1 MATTQT
7 NKRRT
12 AATKRS
18 TTAKKAA
25 GTRARASASRNA
37 SRAKTNA
44 KRTVSRPS
52 ASTASKKSRPVIAQ
66 AEFVG
71 AAVTNVVQTGVT
83 AGSKAAAAVTKR
95 IADIL

>member
-7 NKRRT
+7 TKRRT

-25 GTRARASASRNA
+25 GSRARASAARNT

-44 KRTVSRPS
+44 KRSTSRPN
-52 ASTASKKSRPVIAQ
+52 TRPVVAQ
-66 AEFVG
+66 AEYVG
-71 AAVTNVVQTGVT
+71 AKVNELVQTGVT

-95 IADIL
+95 IADLM

>member
-7 NKRRT
+7 NKRRA

-25 GTRARASASRNA
+25 GTRARRTAAQNA
-37 SRAKTNA
+37 SRAKTSA
-44 KRTVSRPS
+44 KRRANQPTGKQVRPL
-52 ASTASKKSRPVIAQ
+52 AAQ

-71 AAVTNVVQTGVT
+71 AVVGNAVQTGVT
-83 AGSKAAAAVTKR
+83 AGSKAAAAVTRR
-95 IADIL
+95 IAKLV

>member
-7 NKRRT
+7 TKRRT

-25 GTRARASASRNA
+25 GTRARTTAAQSA

-44 KRTVSRPS
+44 KRSVSRP
-52 ASTASKKSRPVIAQ
+52 ASTKQARPVIAQ

-71 AAVTNVVQTGVT
+71 AVVGNVVQTGVT

-95 IADIL
+95 IANLI

>member
-25 GTRARASASRNA
+25 GTRARRTAATSA

-44 KRTVSRPS
+44 KRRVNQPS
-52 ASTASKKSRPVIAQ
+52 SKQARPVIAQ
-66 AEFVG
+66 AEYVG
-71 AAVTNVVQTGVT
+71 AVVGNAVQTGVT

-95 IADIL
+95 IAKLI

>member
-7 NKRRT
+7 TKRRT

-25 GTRARASASRNA
+25 GTRARSTAARNA

-44 KRTVSRPS
+44 KRTVNRPS
-52 ASTASKKSRPVIAQ
+52 SSAASKQARPVIAQ

-71 AAVTNVVQTGVT
+71 AAVNNIVQTGVT

-95 IADIL
+95 IAGIF

>member
-7 NKRRT
+7 TKRRT

-25 GTRARASASRNA
+25 GTRARSTAARNA

-44 KRTVSRPS
+44 KRTARRPTSSS
-52 ASTASKKSRPVIAQ
+52 ASKQARPVIAQ
-66 AEFVG
+66 AEYVG
-71 AAVTNVVQTGVT
+71 TKVNDLVQTGVT
-83 AGSKAAAAVTKR
+83 AGSKVAAAVTKR
-95 IADIL
+95 IADLI

>member
-25 GTRARASASRNA
+25 GTRARTSAARNA
-37 SRAKTNA
+37 SRAKTNV
-44 KRTVSRPS
+44 KRDVNRPS
-52 ASTASKKSRPVIAQ
+52 SSTASKRARPVIAQ

-71 AAVTNVVQTGVT
+71 ATVNNIVQTGVT

-95 IADIL
+95 IAKLV

>member
-7 NKRRT
+7 TKRRT

-25 GTRARASASRNA
+25 GARARASAARNA
-37 SRAKTNA
+37 SRAKSNA
-44 KRTVSRPS
+44 KRATSRPTTSS
-52 ASTASKKSRPVIAQ
+52 ASKRARPVIAQ

-71 AAVTNVVQTGVT
+71 ATVNNIVQTGVT

-95 IADIL
+95 IASLV

>member
-1 MATTQT
+1 MPTTQT
-7 NKRRT
+7 VKRRT

-25 GTRARASASRNA
+25 GTRARKTAATNA
-37 SRAKTNA
+37 TRAKTNA

-52 ASTASKKSRPVIAQ
+52 AQKQVRPLVAQ

-71 AAVTNVVQTGVT
+71 AVANNVVQT
-83 AGSKAAAAVTKR
+83 AVTGATKLVSGTAKR
-95 IADIL
+95 VANFL

>member
-7 NKRRT
+7 TKRRT

-25 GTRARASASRNA
+25 GTRARTSAARNA

-44 KRTVSRPS
+44 KRDVKRPS
-52 ASTASKKSRPVIAQ
+52 SSTASKRARPVIAQ

-71 AAVTNVVQTGVT
+71 AAVNNIVQTGVT

-95 IADIL
+95 IAKLV

>member
-7 NKRRT
+7 TKRRT

-25 GTRARASASRNA
+25 GARARASAARNA
-37 SRAKTNA
+37 SRAKSNA
-44 KRTVSRPS
+44 KRATSRPTTSS
-52 ASTASKKSRPVIAQ
+52 ASKRARPVIAQ

-71 AAVTNVVQTGVT
+71 ATVNNIVQTGVT

-95 IADIL
+95 IANLV